1 MYMNNLNKYYNQ
13 LLQQIETYLKKEYNS
28 LGTIIF
34 NKFDKVNFYL
44 IDKALNE
51 NHNLHIKTIQ
61 KTEKSNFYVPIILS
75 TALSLFF
82 KNYCNFQIEYA
93 IGDVLQ
99 KGKMVYKLV
108 DIKNNKYI
116 LEGTIHGSSF
126 IQELNESQIK
136 KYKVTNRTLPKR
148 RVSNTFL
155 EFESLFK
162 SIFNI
167 NEFPTKFKHKVA
179 IVLEWNDFQVELQ
192 EFKTTKIDL
201 FKSIPIQR
209 INKYGGEYECSLPI
223 DPMIYLVP
231 NYYVYQDYIKG
242 KYEIDSVILI
252 GGNKY
257 SSEYFDAIENDI
269 YNEEIKNVI
278 IIGKECIDDRTETFI
293 KWNWTQPEISFLKK
307 EPIAE
312 LKSELVED
320 DNFINAIEDYYKY
333 IKEFEQK
340 YFTRL
345 SDLSRFK
352 KLLYNL
358 VLPNEN
364 SRLINYQ
371 DWVQDLMRK
380 ETENAI
386 KDVLIGQNES
396 YFEQLSETEKL
407 IDNIFL
413 SFANTKLNF
422 IKNQKNYEI
431 LIVPKKNLKI
441 WQKDFQHLSLKT
453 MSLSQFIEKQPDF
466 QKENKVLILSIFGY
480 EYSPHDLIEQLSSFP
495 HSYSFLSYK
504 EEITALQEIKNRWS
518 NIYSKEYCSTNRKKL
533 TGLDFN
539 YEESL
544 ENISDLIENL
554 AERAERDRKQY
565 DYESQENVNYALTF
579 EENSDE
585 LIFDGSKSVLLH
597 LENRKEKIFNLM
609 VGDKV
614 RIYTNYTKERLYEI
628 ALAEDSASRFSEI
641 DRLANLWKDCLK
653 QYFQNKKLT
662 NPNYNESD
670 LLNELNKCGLK
681 VKSTLTISNW
691 LFKERD
697 KFPSSENSLLSIKQL
712 INCPILNGNFKQIIE
727 ARRLYRGIMLS
738 LGRNLSDEVMDY
750 VLSNKKIKG
759 NILQTFTDSEVHT
772 FVDKSLPLLT
782 IKTKIKT
789 EEEET
794 E

>member
-1 MYMNNLNKYYNQ
+1 MNNLTTYYNQ

-28 LGTIIF
+28 LGTVNF
-34 NKFDKVNFYL
+34 EQFDKVNFYL
-44 IDKALNE
+44 IDKALNK
-51 NHNLHIKTIQ
+51 NQNLHIKTIQ
-61 KTEKSNFYVPIILS
+61 KTEKANFYVPIVIS
-75 TALSLFF
+75 TAISLFF
-82 KNYCNFQIEYA
+82 KNYCDSDIVYK

-99 KGKMVYKLV
+99 KAGRRYKITGFNNGKYKL
-108 DIKNNKYI
+108 
-116 LEGTIHGSSF
+116 EFTISGVTSVAECTE
-126 IQELNESQIK
+126 QQIK
-136 KYKVTNRTLPKR
+136 KYDIVKGHVSNR
-148 RVSNTFL
+148 RVKVRL
-155 EFESLFK
+155 DDYKKLFK
-162 SIFNI
+162 GIFGTEN
-167 NEFPTKFKHKVA
+167 FPTNFKYKTA
-179 IVLEWNDFQVELQ
+179 IILDWNDFQTELKEQ
-192 EFKTTKIDL
+192 KTADL
-201 FKSIPIQR
+201 DLLKSIPMQR
-209 INKYGGEYECSLPI
+209 INKNGGEYDCTLPI
-223 DPMIYLVP
+223 DPMIYIVP
-231 NYYVYQDYIKG
+231 NYYVFQDFVKN
-242 KYEIDSVILI
+242 KYEVDSLILI
-252 GGNKY
+252 GRNKY
-257 SSEYFDAIENDI
+257 NSDYLEALTNDI
-269 YNEEIKNVI
+269 YNEEIKKTI
-278 IIGKECIDDRTETFI
+278 IVGNEVFQDNTETFI
-293 KWNWTQPEISFLKK
+293 KWNWTQPEISFLKE
-307 EPIAE
+307 EPIAK
-312 LKSELVED
+312 LKSEQVEND
-320 DNFINAIEDYYKY
+320 DFINAIENYYKY
-333 IKEFEQK
+333 IKDFEQK
-340 YFTRL
+340 YFTKL
-345 SDLSRFK
+345 SDLIRFK
-352 KLLYNL
+352 KLLFNL
-358 VLPNEN
+358 VLPDEN

-386 KDVLIGQNES
+386 KDVLIGQNEN

-407 IDNIFL
+407 IDKVFS

-422 IKNQKNYEI
+422 IKNQQNFEI
-431 LIVPKKNLKI
+431 LIVPKRNLNI
-441 WQKDFQHLSLKT
+441 WQKDFQHHFLKI
-453 MSLSQFIEKQPDF
+453 MSLSQFIKKQPDF
-466 QKENKVLILSIFGY
+466 QKGKKVLLLSIFGY

-495 HSYSFLSYK
+495 HTYSFISYN

-518 NIYSKEYCSTNRKKL
+518 NIYSQEYSSTNRKKL

-539 YEESL
+539 YEERP
-544 ENISDLIENL
+544 ENISDLIENI
-554 AERAERDRKQY
+554 AERAERERKQY

-653 QYFQNKKLT
+653 QYFHNKQLI

-670 LLNELNKCGLK
+670 LLSELNKCGLK
-681 VKSTLTISNW
+681 VKSTLTINNW

-712 INCPILNGNFKQIIE
+712 INCSILNSSFKQVIE

-759 NILQTFTDSEVHT
+759 KILQTFTDSEVHT

>member
-1 MYMNNLNKYYNQ
+1 MNNLASYYNQ

-28 LGTIIF
+28 LGTVNF
-34 NKFDKVNFYL
+34 EQFDKVNFYL
-44 IDKALNE
+44 IDKALNK
-51 NHNLHIKTIQ
+51 NQNLHIKTIQ
-61 KTEKSNFYVPIILS
+61 KTEKSKFYVPIVIS

-82 KNYCNFQIEYA
+82 KNYCDSDIVYK

-99 KGKMVYKLV
+99 KAGRRYKITGFNNGKYKLEFTISGV
-108 DIKNNKYI
+108 TSVAECTEKQIQKYDIVKGHVSNRRVKVRLDDYKKLFKGI
-116 LEGTIHGSSF
+116 FGTENF
-126 IQELNESQIK
+126 PTNF
-136 KYKVTNRTLPKR
+136 KYKT
-148 RVSNTFL
+148 
-155 EFESLFK
+155 
-162 SIFNI
+162 
-167 NEFPTKFKHKVA
+167 A
-179 IVLEWNDFQVELQ
+179 IILDWNDFQTELKEQ
-192 EFKTTKIDL
+192 KTADL
-201 FKSIPIQR
+201 NLLKSIPMQR
-209 INKYGGEYECSLPI
+209 INKNGGEYDCTLPI
-223 DPMIYLVP
+223 DPMIYIVP
-231 NYYVYQDYIKG
+231 NYYVFQDFVKD
-242 KYEIDSVILI
+242 KYEVDSLILI
-252 GGNKY
+252 GRNKY
-257 SSEYFDAIENDI
+257 NSDYLEALANDI
-269 YNEEIKNVI
+269 YNEEIKKTI
-278 IIGKECIDDRTETFI
+278 IVGNEVFQDNTETFI
-293 KWNWTQPEISFLKK
+293 KWNWTQPEISFLKE
-307 EPIAE
+307 EPIAK
-312 LKSELVED
+312 LKSEQVED
-320 DNFINAIEDYYKY
+320 DDFINAIEDYYKY
-333 IKEFEQK
+333 IKDFEQK
-340 YFTRL
+340 YFTKL
-345 SDLSRFK
+345 SDLIRFK
-352 KLLYNL
+352 KLLFNL
-358 VLPNEN
+358 ALPNEN

-371 DWVQDLMRK
+371 DWVKDLMLK

-386 KDVLIGQNES
+386 KDVLIGQNEN
-396 YFEQLSETEKL
+396 YFEQLSEADNL
-407 IDNIFL
+407 IDKVFS

-422 IKNQKNYEI
+422 IKEQQNFDI
-431 LIVPKKNLKI
+431 LLVPKRNLNI
-441 WQKDFQHLSLKT
+441 WQKEFQHQFLKIMT
-453 MSLSQFIEKQPDF
+453 LSQFIKKQPDF
-466 QKENKVLILSIFGY
+466 KKEKEVLLLSIFGY
-480 EYSPHDLIEQLSSFP
+480 EYSPHDLIEHLSSFP

-539 YEESL
+539 YEEKP
-544 ENISDLIENL
+544 ENISDLIENI
-554 AERAERDRKQY
+554 AERAERERKQY

-628 ALAEDSASRFSEI
+628 ALAEDSANRFREI

-653 QYFQNKKLT
+653 QYFQNTQLT
-662 NPNYNESD
+662 NTNYNEAD
-670 LLNELNKCGLK
+670 LLLELNKCGLK
-681 VKSTLTISNW
+681 VKSTLTINNW

-712 INCPILNGNFKQIIE
+712 INCSILNSNFKQVIE

-759 NILQTFTDSEVHT
+759 KILQTFTDSEVHT
-772 FVDKSLPLLT
+772 FVDKSMPLLT